1 MWERRKEE
9 EKEEEEEQIGEGS
22 MFCFF
27 DTANTSRKIV
37 RAAYARKQLSEL
49 PLAGPCLVGGTSGLT
64 LSNGR
69 AHILLP
75 SVVPSGFSRV
85 AVRR

>member
-1 MWERRKEE
+1 M
-9 EKEEEEEQIGEGS
+9 
-22 MFCFF
+22 FF

-49 PLAGPCLVGGTSGLT
+49 PLAGPCLVGGTGGLT